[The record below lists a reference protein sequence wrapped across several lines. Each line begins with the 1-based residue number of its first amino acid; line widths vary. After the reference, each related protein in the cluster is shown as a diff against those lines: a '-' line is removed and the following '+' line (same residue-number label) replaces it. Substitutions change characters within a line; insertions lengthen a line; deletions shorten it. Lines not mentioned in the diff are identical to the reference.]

1 MPHDPYKALYLH
13 IPFCVKR
20 CGYCD
25 FATKAIDCESE
36 EIDRYIEML
45 VLDVRRYSKQ
55 DELGEIESV
64 YIGGGTPSFIGTKR
78 LSSLLYAI
86 SVSTDLTREGLEFTM
101 EANPDSLDCGISGLW
116 GLIVY
121 RSVSKAS
128 MMKCFGYW
136 VALTMPIA
144 HVKRYA
150 SHRIDLRT

>member
-64 YIGGGTPSFIGTKR
+64 YIGGGTPSVLGGKISTVIDAVKQSFR
-78 LSSLLYAI
+78 LSDNAEI
-86 SVSTDLTREGLEFTM
+86 TVEMNPCDNVEEF
-101 EANPDSLDCGISGLW
+101 
-116 GLIVY
+116 LI
-121 RSVSKAS
+121 AS
-128 MMKCFGYW
+128 NIFIIY
-136 VALTMPIA
+136 
-144 HVKRYA
+144 
-150 SHRIDLRT
+150 

>member
-86 SVSTDLTREGLEFTM
+86 SVSTDSASTS
-101 EANPDSLDCGISGLW
+101 AWCGISGLW

-128 MMKCFGYW
+128 TMKCFGYW
-136 VALTMPIA
+136 VALTMPTA